1 MSKNSQTARKVVKR
15 DKNQTRRTRIVAWC
29 VSILLLLGLLPA
41 TTSAQQFINQA
52 AVGHILN
59 NQHGDVSAVPD
70 VFYEYFTLYSS
81 RNNSV
86 IARNT
91 MYKVIGKGD
100 IKLGKERSKVI
111 ELINRKLIQFVSI
124 GDTLVVPTDF
134 DVDFRAYT
142 PFPKYYPGGVEYDK
156 LFIIEKNVQAF
167 AAYEF
172 GKLVR
177 WGIVNTGAKVS
188 PTPTGRFNFN
198 WKEEYRVSSLS
209 PPDEPW
215 EMYWVFNVHHER
227 GIHIH
232 QFAMPTGGPT
242 SHGCVRLLE
251 EDAKWI
257 YNWADSWDTSLG
269 NGFGS
274 DRGVLKTQGTMVL
287 IVGDDPEDSPE
298 PFLYKDNYPVLR
310 LVDLPE
316 DPMSVP
322 PGSPQ
327 QVAYDRV
334 MGNISIDSD

>member
-1 MSKNSQTARKVVKR
+1 MDILRPFIKFHLTTAAVVFL
-15 DKNQTRRTRIVAWC
+15 A
-29 VSILLLLGLLPA
+29 A
-41 TTSAQQFINQA
+41 TIFPTVVTAQQFINQT

-59 NQHGDVSAVPD
+59 NQTGDVSEVPD
-70 VFYEYFTLYSS
+70 VFYEYFTMYSS

-91 MYKVIGKGD
+91 MYKVIGEGD
-100 IKLGKERSKVI
+100 IHLGRERSKIV
-111 ELINRKLIQFVSI
+111 ELLNRKLIQFVGI

-134 DVDFRAYT
+134 GADFRAFT
-142 PFPKYYPGGVEYDK
+142 PFPKFYPGGASYEK

-167 AAYEF
+167 AAYEY
-172 GKLVR
+172 GKLAR

-257 YNWADSWDTSLG
+257 YNWGDSWSTSVG

-274 DRGVLKTQGTMVL
+274 HRGELYSQGTLVL
-287 IVGDDPEDSPE
+287 IIGDDPDGSPQ
-298 PFLYKDNYPVLR
+298 PFLYKEKYPVLR
-310 LVDLPE
+310 LVELPD

-327 QVAYDRV
+327 QERFDR
-334 MGNISIDSD
+334 MLGNLSVDTN